1 MSKTTI
7 DAPLAGA
14 LALLV
19 AEAALVL
26 GGHGGLPVSGLV
38 LFLMFYAVSVSFKH
52 RKRLSGLSFTFQIFA
67 MVSLALYFPAAFTDW
82 GFDTKVLIVPSVQL
96 IMFGMGTKLSLGDF
110 AREFRKPVKIVIGTA
125 LIYIIMPLVGLLI
138 INVYGFEPEVAAG
151 IILIG
156 VCPAGAASN
165 VMTYLANGNIA
176 LALSITILAT
186 VISPF
191 STPFLMK
198 LYAGQLIAVDTVG
211 MMISILNMI
220 LVPVAAGLICNKIL
234 YGKVAWLQRG
244 MNLILVAVAA
254 FAAGVAVALMPLPG
268 GLSSIRSGLVLVL
281 WTVGAVAATAHVM
294 RAIQGPENWMEM
306 VLPKLSLASIMLYI
320 VIVAAQN
327 QKILLVVGPA
337 LFVAVIAHNSI
348 GFVLGYTCARAL
360 RLSDRDVRT
369 FTIEV
374 GLKNAGAGVGL
385 AYDVLKSQ
393 AAALAPLIFG
403 TWMNVSGSALANYWR
418 QRPPRE
424 ERAISDLSEE
434 VQDVRKRS

>member
-1 MSKTTI
+1 MTQASQRNMY
-7 DAPLAGA
+7 LGGA
-14 LALLV
+14 LLLML
-19 AEAALVL
+19 AEAILLIGRNGA
-26 GGHGGLPVSGLV
+26 LPVSGLV
-38 LFLMFYAVSVSFKH
+38 LFLMFYAFSYAVKNT
-52 RKRLSGLSFTFQIFA
+52 KTLTGLAFTFQIFA
-67 MVSLALYFPAAFTDW
+67 LVSLALYFPAAFTNW
-82 GFDTKVLIVPSVQL
+82 GFDTKILIVPSVQL

-110 AREFRKPVKIVIGTA
+110 ATEFRKPFKIVVGTA

-138 INVYGFEPEVAAG
+138 INVYSFEPEVAAG

-165 VMTYLANGNIA
+165 VMTYLAKGNIA
-176 LALSITILAT
+176 LALSITIFAT
-186 VISPF
+186 LISPF
-191 STPFLMK
+191 STSFLMK
-198 LYAGQLIAVDTVG
+198 ALAGQLIAIDTVA

-244 MNLILVAVAA
+244 MGLIVLSVAAFAVAVAA
-254 FAAGVAVALMPLPG
+254 ALAPVPAGFGSL
-268 GLSSIRSGLVLVL
+268 RSGLVLVFCM
-281 WTVGAVAATAHVM
+281 VGVVAATAHVM
-294 RAIQGPENWMEM
+294 KAIHGPENWMEI

-327 QKILLVVGPA
+327 QQILLVIGPA
-337 LFVAVIAHNSI
+337 LFVAVIAHNTF
-348 GFVLGYTCARAL
+348 GFILGYSCAKAL

-374 GLKNAGAGVGL
+374 GLKNAGVGVGL

-403 TWMNVSGSALANYWR
+403 TWMNVSGSTLANYWR

-424 ERAISDLSEE
+424 QEAAPPAQPAAAGR
-434 VQDVRKRS
+434 

>member
-7 DAPLAGA
+7 DAPLAAAAGLLIAETA
-14 LALLV
+14 LIV
-19 AEAALVL
+19 N
-26 GGHGGLPVSGLV
+26 GHGGLPVSGLV
-38 LFLMFYAVSVSFKH
+38 LFLMFYAVSISLKG
-52 RKRLSGLSFTFQIFA
+52 RKTLSGLSFTFQIFA
-67 MVSLALYFPAAFTDW
+67 MVSLALYFPAAFTNW

-96 IMFGMGTKLSLGDF
+96 IMFGMGTKLSLSDF
-110 AREFRKPVKIVIGTA
+110 AREFRKPIKIVIGTA

-138 INVYGFEPEVAAG
+138 INVYGFQPEVAAG

-186 VISPF
+186 LISPF
-191 STPFLMK
+191 STPLLMK
-198 LYAGQLIAVDTVG
+198 LYAGQLIAINTVG

-244 MNLILVAVAA
+244 ISLIVVSLACL
-254 FAAGVAVALMPLPG
+254 AAGVAVALAPMPAVIG
-268 GLSSIRSGLVLVL
+268 SMRSGLVLVL

-294 RAIQGPENWMEM
+294 KAIQGPTNWMEM

-327 QKILLVVGPA
+327 KQTLLVIGPA
-337 LFVAVIAHNSI
+337 LFIAVIAHNTI
-348 GFVLGYTCARAL
+348 GFILGYTCARAL

-374 GLKNAGAGVGL
+374 GLKNAGVGVGL

-403 TWMNVSGSALANYWR
+403 TWMNVSGSALANFWR

-424 ERAISDLSEE
+424 VPAASASSAEA
-434 VQDVRKRS
+434 